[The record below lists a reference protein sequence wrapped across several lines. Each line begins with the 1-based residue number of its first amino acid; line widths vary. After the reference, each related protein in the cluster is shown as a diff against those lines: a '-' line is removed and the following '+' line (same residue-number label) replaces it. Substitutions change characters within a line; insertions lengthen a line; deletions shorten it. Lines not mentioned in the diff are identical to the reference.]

1 MNEQLELGELADRL
15 WQRAQSIAGKNEHP
29 ELGKLLIVSG
39 SVLSWLPERMSVWR
53 RESWKI
59 VSGSVLNLRS
69 GNSKSRVPNFRA
81 CSMRWRGS
89 APSGP
94 RPVGCFSALLA
105 PTGSLGPLKGHLK
118 GHFGIRSFKT
128 LLHAQERQSSG
139 SSSKARQDRST
150 AKRP

>member
-81 CSMRWRGS
+81 CSMREGFSSLRAAAGWLFFRVARS
-89 APSGP
+89 DRVA
-94 RPVGCFSALLA
+94 RPF
-105 PTGSLGPLKGHLK
+105 
-118 GHFGIRSFKT
+118 
-128 LLHAQERQSSG
+128 
-139 SSSKARQDRST
+139 
-150 AKRP
+150 KRPFKRPLWHTVVQDFAACSRKAKFRFQ